1 MDNRQTAE
9 VIIYIND
16 VKIEGNIYTR
26 SEYSRGRISDALNRE
41 KERFLAVTDA
51 RVFDYATSKELD
63 EKDFMFVNKDHIL
76 YVKPKGKND
85 EK

>member
-9 VIIYIND
+9 VIIYIKD

-26 SEYSRGRISDALNRE
+26 SEYRRGRISDALNRD

-51 RVFDYATSKELD
+51 RVFDCATSKELD
-63 EKDFMFVNKDHIL
+63 GKDFMFVNKDHII
-76 YVKPKGKND
+76 YVKPKDKND